1 MSARRPQPPY
11 EWGLHRRSRTLGAF
25 EIGRSAE
32 GVILGFLYYGS
43 GDYSVE
49 IDDRALAH
57 VKVAMLSLLRAGHSF
72 AFSHPRPA
80 TQGGGRETLWV
91 SPSIE
96 LRFRFRGSRPP
107 RISADWLQSIIE
119 SADTQAGM
127 RLVPEPQTGDA
138 VPHLSAKVATPPRS
152 KARTSVSSQL
162 RIGSSQ
168 SGGSHG
174 SKS

>member
-1 MSARRPQPPY
+1 M
-11 EWGLHRRSRTLGAF
+11 
-25 EIGRSAE
+25 
-32 GVILGFLYYGS
+32 GFLYYGS

-91 SPSIE
+91 SPSVE

-107 RISADWLQSIIE
+107 RISADWLRLIIE
-119 SADTQAGM
+119 SADSPVGM
-127 RLVPEPQTGDA
+127 RLVPEPQTGGVLPRLD
-138 VPHLSAKVATPPRS
+138 VEVGTPTRS
-152 KARTSVSSQL
+152 KGRPSVSSQSS
-162 RIGSSQ
+162 RGSSQ
-168 SGGSHG
+168 SGGSHVP
-174 SKS
+174 KS